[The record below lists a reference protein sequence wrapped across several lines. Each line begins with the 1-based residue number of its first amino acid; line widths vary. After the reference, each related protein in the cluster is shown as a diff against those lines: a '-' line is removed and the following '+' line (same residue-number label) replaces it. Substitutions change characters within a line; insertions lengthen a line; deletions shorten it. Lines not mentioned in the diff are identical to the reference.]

1 MISTPSGGPRT
12 WDGST
17 PPVITSDEPGS
28 WAHDTVSRR
37 LREDILARVFR
48 DNADV
53 LASGT
58 NAEANLR
65 ALDAELA
72 AAATSVI
79 TRVPPDGGP
88 DVDTWT
94 QLCEPH
100 LGKTWL
106 EAPWLFAEFYFYR
119 RILAAIGYFD
129 PASPAFGR
137 DPFARDKRAGLDAGM
152 GAATQLARRA
162 NAFAE
167 KRQSGS
173 AATAEEVRLFL
184 SLIHI

>member
-1 MISTPSGGPRT
+1 MSSTPSGGPRT

-79 TRVPPDGGP
+79 TSHPTAAPTGHLDPAVRAPPGR
-88 DVDTWT
+88 
-94 QLCEPH
+94 
-100 LGKTWL
+100 WL
-106 EAPWLFAEFYFYR
+106 EGLALAEF
-119 RILAAIGYFD
+119 
-129 PASPAFGR
+129 
-137 DPFARDKRAGLDAGM
+137 
-152 GAATQLARRA
+152 
-162 NAFAE
+162 
-167 KRQSGS
+167 
-173 AATAEEVRLFL
+173 
-184 SLIHI
+184 